1 MGLDTVELLMAF
13 EEEFGMAIPDA
24 DASELTTPRQ
34 VTDYVMSKLDGERIT
49 REQVAAAVRRVIEE
63 QTAIYDFTEDSH
75 FIRDL
80 HLD

>member
-34 VTDYVMSKLDGERIT
+34 VTDYVMSKLY
-49 REQVAAAVRRVIEE
+49 AAHTKKWILTLTAHKVRHRS
-63 QTAIYDFTEDSH
+63 SH
-75 FIRDL
+75 SRTSQES
-80 HLD
+80 